1 MLSVYMEPVQSIP
14 RHSTAKLL
22 DLKIRKNYL
31 WKSRHPPTSTPIPQH
46 THTNQITNMGKKMRI
61 ASKFSAAKFKLQN
74 NEIM

>member
-31 WKSRHPPTSTPIPQH
+31 WKSRHPPHLHPHPPAH
-46 THTNQITNMGKKMRI
+46 TYKSNNKYGKENENSIKVLS
-61 ASKFSAAKFKLQN
+61 SK
-74 NEIM
+74 I